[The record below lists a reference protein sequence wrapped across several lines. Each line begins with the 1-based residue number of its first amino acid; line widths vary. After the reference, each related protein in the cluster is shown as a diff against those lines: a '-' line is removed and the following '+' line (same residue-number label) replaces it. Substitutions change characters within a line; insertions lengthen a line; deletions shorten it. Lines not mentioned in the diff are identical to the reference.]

1 MSDRLHHRLIDGAAL
16 LSRTSA
22 FLAIWAAVAFV
33 AGMVFFLV
41 SSRTVVVASHDAVVE
56 PNLTGQVVV
65 RTGPILPDLRIS
77 SGERIGV
84 DIELGKTDAT
94 STAELVKRYAYIASR
109 PEGQIVKIED
119 ALKDMAFTAA
129 WRGALVGLLPIGVW
143 LLIGAGRRREL
154 LVKARGPLGGVAVLV
169 VGGLVVGLWAPWV
182 DGDNVRA
189 EDGTWVPLGD
199 FLGTEIPL
207 PEELGGVQV
216 RADVTTVQTRRLVES
231 AINTYDKSKTFYV
244 KAAEAAAD
252 LDVRQPE
259 EGDTVVLFVSDRH
272 DNIGMD
278 AVARAVGDRAGAT
291 AAFDAGDDTSS
302 GKTWE
307 AFSLDSVLAEFDGL
321 DSFGVAGN
329 HDHGDFVASYLADGG
344 WTMLDGSVIDGPGG
358 STLLGIDDPRSSGL
372 GSWRDETGLSFVE
385 VGARL
390 SDVACDSETRVS
402 TILVHDAN
410 LAKDALTRGCADLVL
425 GGHLHV
431 QVGPT
436 KVIGE
441 NGEIGYSYTTG
452 TTGGAAYAIAVGS
465 KIRREAEI
473 SLVTYSEGRPAGIQS
488 VTLQT
493 NGRFNVGPYV
503 PLSYDQPAA

>member
-22 FLAIWAAVAFV
+22 FIAIWAAAAFA
-33 AGMVFFLV
+33 AGLVFFLV
-41 SSRTVVVASHDAVVE
+41 SSRTVVLASHDAVVE

-65 RTGPILPDLRIS
+65 STGPILPDLRIS

-84 DIELGKTDAT
+84 DIQLGKTDAT
-94 STAELVKRYAYIASR
+94 STAALVKRYAYIASR

-129 WRGALVGLLPIGVW
+129 WRGALVGVLPIGVW
-143 LLIGAGRRREL
+143 FLIGSGRRREL
-154 LVKARGPLGGVAVLV
+154 LARAQSPRGGVAGLVVVALV
-169 VGGLVVGLWAPWV
+169 VGIWAPWV
-182 DGDNVRA
+182 EGDDLPA
-189 EDGTWVPLGD
+189 EDGTWIPLAD

-207 PEELGGVQV
+207 PDGLEGVQV

-259 EGDTVVLFVSDRH
+259 DGDTVVLFVSDRH

-278 AVARAVGDRAGAT
+278 AVARAIGDTAGAT
-291 AAFDAGDDTSS
+291 AAFDGGDDTSS

-321 DSFGVAGN
+321 DSYGVAGN
-329 HDHGDFVASYLADGG
+329 HDHGNFVASYLADGG
-344 WTMLDGSVIDGPGG
+344 WTMLDGSVIDGPGD

-410 LAKDALTRGCADLVL
+410 LAKDALARGCADLVL

-441 NGEIGYSYTTG
+441 NGETGYSYTTG
-452 TTGGAAYAIAVGS
+452 TAGGAAYAIAVGS
-465 KIRREAEI
+465 KIRREAEV
-473 SLVTYSEGRPAGIQS
+473 SLVTYNEGRPVGIQS
-488 VTLQT
+488 VRLQT
-493 NGRFNVGPYV
+493 NGKFRVGPYV
-503 PLSYDQPAA
+503 PLTYEEPAA